1 MQLHDFKQIRCRDC
15 SGYVGRDFSHERPI
29 TVPDQNLSVKDL
41 LRRFTRGLPPPG
53 IERDMVYDE
62 DGQDFVSPELG
73 QDRDLTDIDY
83 GRDELANI
91 HASETSKR
99 SKRKASKAP
108 ED

>member
-1 MQLHDFKQIRCRDC
+1 MQRPDFKTIRRRDC

-29 TVPDQNLSVKDL
+29 TVPDQNLSIKDL

-62 DGQDFVSPELG
+62 DGQEFVSPELG
-73 QDRDLTDIDY
+73 QDRDLTDIDN
-83 GRDELANI
+83 GRDELSYI
-91 HASETSKR
+91 ASTEKNKR
-99 SKRKASKAP
+99 SQRKASKTP